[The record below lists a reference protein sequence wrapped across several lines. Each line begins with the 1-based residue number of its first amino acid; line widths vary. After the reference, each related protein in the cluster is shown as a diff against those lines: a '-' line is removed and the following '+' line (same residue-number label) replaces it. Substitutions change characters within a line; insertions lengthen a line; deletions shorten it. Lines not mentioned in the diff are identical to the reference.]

1 MSFKSFAK
9 LTLISIFLIIV
20 AGSVVRMTVSG
31 MGCPDWPKC
40 FGFIIPPTSVDQ
52 IEWEVGKSFFEGQMI
67 IYEEQLWSAKS
78 DFVSGEKYNSGN
90 WILYTIHDYAKF
102 NPAHTWTEYI
112 NRLIGAISGV
122 LTFVM
127 LLMSFRYWKTKRK
140 IVSLS
145 ALVVFLMGFQGW
157 LGATVVYS
165 VLQPVQ
171 ITIHMLMAL
180 LIVALMVYLIYELP
194 ESSAKNVLVFD
205 KNLNR
210 VLVIAIGLSL
220 VQIALG
226 TQVRQI
232 IDEISSGLDYGQRE
246 LWIGLAG
253 NTFKVHRSFAIV
265 LVLINGLLFFRN
277 YKFNLGFKLVNAV
290 FAVVILEVVSGIIL
304 TYFDMMALMQP
315 IHLVAASG
323 LFVLQIALY
332 FQLKKLRPFKTFN

>member
-20 AGSVVRMTVSG
+20 AGSIVRMTGSG

-40 FGFIIPPTSVDQ
+40 FGFVIPPTSVDQ
-52 IEWEVGKSFFEGQMI
+52 IEWEAGKSFFEGQMI

-78 DFVSGEKYNSGN
+78 NFVSGEKYNSGN
-90 WILYTIHDYAKF
+90 WTLYTKHDYAKF

-127 LLMSFRYWKTKRK
+127 LFMSFRYWKTKRK

-165 VLQPVQ
+165 VLQPLQ

-180 LIVALMVYLIYELP
+180 LIVALMVYLISELP
-194 ESSAKNVLVFD
+194 ESTTKKTLVFD
-205 KNLNR
+205 KRLNS
-210 VLVIAIGLSL
+210 VLIVAIGLSL

-226 TQVRQI
+226 TQVRQL
-232 IDEISSGLDYGQRE
+232 IDEVSSALDYGQRE
-246 LWIGLAG
+246 LWIGLTG
-253 NTFKVHRSFAIV
+253 NTFKIHRSFAII
-265 LVLINGLLFFRN
+265 LVLTNGLLFFRN
-277 YKFNLGFKLVNAV
+277 YKLNFGFQLVNAV
-290 FAVVILEVVSGIIL
+290 FAVVMLEVVSGVIL
-304 TYFDMMALMQP
+304 SYFDMMALMQP
-315 IHLVAASG
+315 VHLVTASV

-332 FQLKKLRPFKTFN
+332 FQLKKLKTT